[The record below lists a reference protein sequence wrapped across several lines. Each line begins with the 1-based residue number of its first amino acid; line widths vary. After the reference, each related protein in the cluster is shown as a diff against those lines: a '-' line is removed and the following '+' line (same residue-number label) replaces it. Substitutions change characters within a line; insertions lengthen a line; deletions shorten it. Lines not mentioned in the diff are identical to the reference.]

1 MKQLHPH
8 SRLLLICGIGLVSL
22 AACQTTDS
30 TPDAFSFASKTGVS
44 ISETS
49 SIESESVTITGM
61 NAAASITVTGGK
73 YGLDGGPCVAT
84 SGTISV
90 GQKLRLCATAP
101 TKFGQESTVN
111 IDVGGV
117 KASFTASAET
127 LDAITFAPTSFAPN
141 GSADSAAVTAVW
153 TSSLAELDVV
163 ATTSGVPNATGGFK
177 IGADTTCKTSGKVN
191 FNESIKAC
199 ATVPNST
206 ANGAKVTVSLEFGS
220 SNTGKVTKSFEVTV
234 GALAIDS
241 VALSPSN
248 FTSPANT
255 VAKATVFT
263 SDELTV
269 LGLLTGST
277 APISVVGGQVLV
289 NGIAATMVKNGDK
302 IKVSLTSS
310 NTDDTLTTATVTVGT
325 TGKEVKAVFF
335 VRTAAPLGANEYLP
349 NQVLTDFKP
358 LVPWAK
364 TDPAPP
370 EGFNVADTSPTC
382 VYGSG
387 GPWSKVSDLT
397 IAEFLYVRSNGD
409 KLGFVKSNLPK
420 ADWNSCPANWNEAAI
435 IAAGAA
441 SPNKFGKTTLTFNV
455 AASGIATTVSKVELK
470 LKVPHQSRADLFIT
484 LVSPDGTRV
493 VIFDLEKD
501 SLGRGLRGT
510 QFSNPNVYA
519 PAGYPLP
526 ESTGISLIFDDAAV
540 APPKDAGTIWT
551 PTGDEAAT
559 IPYRC
564 GPNSRTPT
572 GAAQQKNNWL
582 GTCYD
587 NSNADRK
594 GNYPGGGTGF
604 GSFGRVRPSNP
615 LSAFNGL
622 PIAGTWTLE
631 IEDRAPGNQ
640 ESNDDTFPPFRPLD
654 LPNTA
659 TQTNNPKYDYST
671 PPRSVFAVPGDD
683 KQLVRQAA
691 LGKLTPKVRVAV
703 LTVK

>member
-1 MKQLHPH
+1 MKQLHQH
-8 SRLLLICGIGLVSL
+8 SRLILIGGLGLASL
-22 AACQTTDS
+22 VACQTPDS

-44 ISETS
+44 ITETG

-61 NAAASITVTGGK
+61 TTATSITVVGGK
-73 YGLDGGPCVAT
+73 YGIDGGSCVAT
-84 SGTISV
+84 SGTISA

-101 TKFGQESTVN
+101 NKFGQDSNVN

-117 KASFTASAET
+117 KSSFTASAET
-127 LDAITFAPTSFAPN
+127 LDAINFAPTSFAPS
-141 GSADSAAVTAVW
+141 GSADSAAVSAVW

-163 ATTSGVPNATGGFK
+163 ATTSGVPGATGGFK
-177 IGADTTCKTSGKVN
+177 IGSGTNCQTSGKVKIN
-191 FNESIKAC
+191 DSIKAC

-206 ANGAKVTVSLEFGS
+206 ANGEKVTVSLEFGS
-220 SNTGKVTKSFEVTV
+220 NTTGKVSKTFEVTV
-234 GALAIDS
+234 GALAVNS

-248 FTSPANT
+248 FTSPAVT
-255 VAKATVFT
+255 VAKSTVFT
-263 SDELTV
+263 SNELTV
-269 LGLLTGST
+269 LGLLIDS
-277 APISVVGGQVLV
+277 SVPVSAVGGQVLV
-289 NGIAATMVKNGDK
+289 NGATATTVKNGDK

-310 NTDDTLTTATVTVGT
+310 NADDTPSTATVTVGT
-325 TGKEVKAVFF
+325 AGKEVKATFS
-335 VRTAAPLGANEYLP
+335 VRTAQILGADEYLP
-349 NQVLTDFKP
+349 NQVLTDFRP
-358 LVPWAK
+358 LANWAK
-364 TDPAPP
+364 TDPPPP

-455 AASGIATTVSKVELK
+455 AASSAATTVSKVELK
-470 LKVPHQSRADLFIT
+470 LKVPHQSRADLYIT
-484 LVSPDGTRV
+484 LVSPDGTQV

-540 APPKDAGTIWT
+540 APGKDTGTVWT
-551 PTGDEAAT
+551 PTSDEAAT

-572 GAAQQKNNWL
+572 GTAQQKGNWL

-587 NSNADRK
+587 NSNADKK

-654 LPNTA
+654 KPGES
-659 TQTNNPKYDYST
+659 PKNDYSS
-671 PPRSVFAVPGDD
+671 PPRSVTAVSGDD
-683 KQLVRQAA
+683 KQLIRQPTFGA
-691 LGKLTPKVRVAV
+691 LIPKVRVAV